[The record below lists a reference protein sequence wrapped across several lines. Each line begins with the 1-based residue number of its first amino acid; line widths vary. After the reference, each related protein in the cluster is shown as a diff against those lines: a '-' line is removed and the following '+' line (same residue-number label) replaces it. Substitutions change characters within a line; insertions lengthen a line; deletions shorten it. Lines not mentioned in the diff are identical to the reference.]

1 MVRGEAGGTDRD
13 SAASLV
19 SLVVVMLAACGAIF
33 GGDVDVE
40 GFTLLT
46 DDAVV
51 DSGICVH
58 EGLGLDRCEEG
69 YPHGFR
75 GS

>member
-1 MVRGEAGGTDRD
+1 MIRGEAGGTDRD
-13 SAASLV
+13 STAFLV
-19 SLVVVMLAACGAIF
+19 SLVVVMFAAGGAIF

-40 GFTLLT
+40 GFALFTN
-46 DDAVV
+46 DAVV
-51 DSGICVH
+51 NTGICVH

>member
-1 MVRGEAGGTDRD
+1 MVRGEAGGADRD

-40 GFTLLT
+40 GFVLFAN
-46 DDAVV
+46 DAVV
-51 DSGICVH
+51 NTGICVH